1 MGLTE
6 ILVDHVSVKSVLL
19 LGPGLLLAYMIV
31 AVIVRP
37 AFQEMKLARMPGA
50 RAQRV
55 DSVLPFGEQDP
66 SRAICGRVANTA
78 AQALT
83 SCGPVFGPQ

>member
-6 ILVDHVSVKSVLL
+6 TLVDHVSIKSALL
-19 LGPGLLLAYMIV
+19 LGPSLLLAYMIV

-37 AFQEMKLARMPGA
+37 AFQEIKLARMPGA

-55 DSVLPFGEQDP
+55 NSVLPFGEQDP
-66 SRAICGRVANTA
+66 PRLVCHLSRGT
-78 AQALT
+78 LWP
-83 SCGPVFGPQ
+83 GG